1 VKPISI
7 NALAKLRDDKAV
19 PDGWDMYNRIEVQTS
34 KVKARASD
42 MRPTVFRQIW
52 PALAG

>member
-1 VKPISI
+1 MSI

-19 PDGWDMYNRIEVQTS
+19 PDGVDVGVRIEVQTS

-42 MRPTVFRQIW
+42 MRPTVFRQK
-52 PALAG
+52 

>member
-1 VKPISI
+1 MSI

-19 PDGWDMYNRIEVQTS
+19 PDGVDVEARIEVQTS

-42 MRPTVFRQIW
+42 MRPTVFRQK
-52 PALAG
+52 